1 MTSLSEGC
9 KGPGR
14 AVAGT
19 QAQSRDK
26 GNTWRATGS
35 CGSSTGTIIVNETAI
50 DSLQDV

>member
-1 MTSLSEGC
+1 MGVMINLSEGC

-26 GNTWRATGS
+26 GNTRLQEAVW
-35 CGSSTGTIIVNETAI
+35 
-50 DSLQDV
+50 SLQEQL